1 MHFGEDVKFSMNGR
15 MFRLVNASKLV
26 MKLWLAGGL
35 LCLCLQG
42 PLFAT
47 TLYVAP
53 NGNDRWSGNELE
65 LNPTL
70 TDGPLAT
77 LQGARDALRRMR
89 AKGSLTSPVK
99 VLIAPGNYPLT
110 ETLIFTPEDSGTP
123 QAPVVYQALKAERP
137 VFNGG
142 RSIRGFKRE
151 PDGTW
156 STRLPQ
162 GLHFEQL
169 FVNGRR
175 AVRARSPNQFYHYV
189 QAKADAPAEEDLSRR
204 AFRGLKED
212 LQPLYGLTPAQLQAV
227 NVVVYDSWGVNR
239 ILVSRMDPT
248 TNTLFISGT
257 TFWPFLR
264 WGSKQ
269 RYHLEN
275 FKAALDQMGEWFLDL
290 DGTLYYKPLPDED
303 PAKVQVT
310 APVLEQFVRFAGT
323 PAQRVAYLTLRGL
336 SFQYGQY
343 LLPPQGHDDAQAA
356 HNLSAV
362 ILADGARAIAL
373 ENCEIAHV
381 GLYGI
386 WFRKAC
392 SDCRVE
398 HSSLYDLG
406 GGGIRVGEG
415 WVTPEPLLTEQ
426 TGGTILD
433 NNILRGGGQIAF
445 GAVGIWVGH
454 SGDNRITHN
463 DISDFRYTGVS
474 VGWRW
479 GYAPSLAQR
488 NLVAF
493 NHIHHLGWGVLS
505 DLGGVY
511 TLGPSA
517 GTVIR
522 NNVVHDIYSY
532 DAYGRGGWGIYNDEG
547 TSGVVVEDNLVYNTK
562 TGGYHLNYG
571 KNNLVRNN
579 IFALSQDGQLQRSRD
594 DGRFALTFHNNIVYW
609 KQSSLFNGVWG
620 STNVRLDHNLYY
632 QAPGVAKRFGSS
644 QLAQWQQIGKDQSSL
659 VADPLFVASERGD
672 FRLRRQSPALK
683 LGFKPFD
690 YRQAGVYGAKAWR
703 ELARNVNYPPVQ
715 FAPAPR

>member
-1 MHFGEDVKFSMNGR
+1 M
-15 MFRLVNASKLV
+15 LVSTPKLA
-26 MKLWLAGGL
+26 MRLWLAGGL

-42 PLFAT
+42 PLSAT

-53 NGNDRWSGNELE
+53 NGNDHWSGNDLK

-77 LQGARDALRRMR
+77 LQGARDALRRLR

-110 ETLIFTPEDSGTP
+110 ETLVFTPDDSGTLQTP
-123 QAPVVYQALKAERP
+123 IVYQSLTSEHP

-142 RSIRGFKRE
+142 RSIQGFKRE

-156 STRLPQ
+156 STRVLQ

-175 AVRARSPNQFYHYV
+175 AVRARSPNQFYYYV
-189 QAKADAPAEEDLSRR
+189 QSKADAPAGEDLSRR
-204 AFRGLKED
+204 AFRGRTED
-212 LQPLYGLTPAQLQAV
+212 LQTLYGLTPAQLKAV
-227 NVVVYDSWGVNR
+227 NVVVYQSWAS
-239 ILVSRMDPT
+239 SRLPLARVDQT
-248 TNTLFISGT
+248 TNTLFTAGAAD
-257 TFWPFLR
+257 FPFLKF
-264 WGSKQ
+264 GPKQ

-275 FKAALDQMGEWFLDL
+275 FKAALDQPGEWFLDL
-290 DGTLYYKPLPDED
+290 DGTLYYKPLPGED
-303 PAKVQVT
+303 LAKVQVI
-310 APVLEQFVRFAGT
+310 APVLEQFVRFVGT

-343 LLPPQGHDDAQAA
+343 LLPPQGQNDVQAA
-356 HNLSAV
+356 YDLSAV

-373 ENCEIAHV
+373 EDCEIAHV
-381 GLYGI
+381 GLYGV

-398 HSSLYDLG
+398 HSYLYDLG

-415 WVTPEPLLTEQ
+415 WVAPWRDYEDYPGPLLTRP
-426 TGGTILD
+426 TSGAVLN
-433 NNILRGGGQIAF
+433 NNIIRNGGQIAF
-445 GAVGIWVGH
+445 GAVGIWIGH

-463 DISDFRYTGVS
+463 EISDFRYTGVS

-571 KNNLVRNN
+571 KNNLVQNN
-579 IFALSQDGQLQRSRD
+579 IFALGQDRQLQRSRD
-594 DGRFALTFHNNIVYW
+594 DENFALSFRNNIVYW
-609 KQSSLFNGVWG
+609 KQSSLFNDNRAWG
-620 STNVRLDHNLYY
+620 NTHVRLDQNLYY
-632 QAPGVAKRFGSS
+632 QAPAAAKSFGVN
-644 QLAQWQQIGKDQSSL
+644 QLAQQQQFGQDENSK
-659 VADPLFVASERGD
+659 VVDPMFMDPEKKD
-672 FRLRRQSPALK
+672 FRLRLQSPALK

-690 YRQAGVYGAKAWR
+690 YRQAGVYGVESWR
-703 ELARNVNYPPVQ
+703 KLAQNVVYPPVQ
-715 FAPAPR
+715 FAPSLR

>member
-1 MHFGEDVKFSMNGR
+1 MR
-15 MFRLVNASKLV
+15 
-26 MKLWLAGGL
+26 LWLAGGL

-42 PLFAT
+42 PLSAT
-47 TLYVAP
+47 TLYVAT
-53 NGNDRWSGNELE
+53 NGNDHWSGNDLKI
-65 LNPTL
+65 NSTR

-77 LQGARDALRRMR
+77 LQGARDALRRR
-89 AKGSLTSPVK
+89 AKGSWTSPVK

-110 ETLIFTPEDSGTP
+110 ETLVFTPEDSGTP
-123 QAPVVYQALKAERP
+123 KAPVVYQALTSERP

-142 RSIRGFKRE
+142 RPIQGFKRE

-156 STRLPQ
+156 STRVPQ

-169 FVNGRR
+169 FINGRR
-175 AVRARSPNQFYHYV
+175 AVRARSPNQFYYYV
-189 QAKADAPAEEDLSRR
+189 QSKADASAGEDLSRR
-204 AFRGLKED
+204 AFRGSTED
-212 LQPLYGLTPAQLQAV
+212 LQTLYRLTPAQLKAV
-227 NVVVYDSWGVNR
+227 NVVVYDSWGINRLHLERVN
-239 ILVSRMDPT
+239 PT
-248 TNTLFISGT
+248 INTLFISGT
-257 TFWPFLR
+257 TFWPFLK
-264 WGSKQ
+264 WGPKQ

-275 FKAALDQMGEWFLDL
+275 FKAALDQPGEWFLDL
-290 DGTLYYKPLPDED
+290 DGTLYYKPLPGED

-310 APVLEQFVRFAGT
+310 APVLEQFVRFVGT

-362 ILADGARAIAL
+362 ILADGARAIVL
-373 ENCEIAHV
+373 EDCEIAHV

-392 SDCRVE
+392 NDCRVE
-398 HSSLYDLG
+398 HSYLYDLG

-415 WVTPEPLLTEQ
+415 WVTPEPLPTEQ
-426 TGGTILD
+426 TRGTILN
-433 NNILRGGGQIAF
+433 NNIIRNGGKIAF
-445 GAVGIWVGH
+445 GAVGIWIGH

-463 DISDFRYTGVS
+463 EISDFRYTGIS

-547 TSGVVVEDNLVYNTK
+547 TSGVVAEDNLVYNTK
-562 TGGYHLNYG
+562 TGGYHLHYG
-571 KNNLVRNN
+571 KNNLVQNN

-594 DGRFALTFHNNIVYW
+594 DGRFALTFRKNIVYW
-609 KQSSLFNGVWG
+609 KQSSLFNGKWG
-620 STNVRLDHNLYY
+620 STNVHLDHNLYY
-632 QAPGVAKRFGSS
+632 QAPSAIKRFGPT
-644 QLAQWQQIGKDQSSL
+644 QAQWQQREKEEGSL
-659 VADPLFVASERGD
+659 AANPMFVAPEKGD
-672 FRLRRQSPALK
+672 FRLKPKSPVLK
-683 LGFKPFD
+683 LGFKPFN
-690 YRQAGVYGAKAWR
+690 YRQAGVYGSTTWR
-703 ELARNVNYPPVQ
+703 KLAQNVDYPPVQ
-715 FAPAPR
+715 FAPDPR